1 MVAQPI
7 LEPNGNRNPNRV
19 INHSCERTLRKKQH
33 NKNAERTLSAH
44 ADSLTF
50 HKAAELTGVAAER
63 GDLALLIVTTAMV
76 HPLR

>member
-1 MVAQPI
+1 MSLADSDDRLTSHSLARCAEA
-7 LEPNGNRNPNRV
+7 LEITN
-19 INHSCERTLRKKQH
+19 ITKSD
-33 NKNAERTLSAH
+33 ERTLSAH

-76 HPLR
+76 HPLG